1 MFLPYSRLPDD
12 HLRRGRHLHR
22 TGCPAVV
29 VLYAVVVEIFLYR
42 HIGWRDLYRI
52 ALSTGIVT
60 AVVFIL
66 VAVGASFL

>member
-1 MFLPYSRLPDD
+1 M
-12 HLRRGRHLHR
+12 
-22 TGCPAVV
+22 
-29 VLYAVVVEIFLYR
+29 EIFLYR